1 MSRAPFAL
9 LKAACLAIQV
19 FALFFAMAAAAAS
32 INGPLVCNYT
42 VEHHSTSMDTAV
54 EKAATAADC
63 GGHSDTACGDIGC
76 PGPSNVVVIVQPT
89 LVGLTRQLIAAPI
102 PPLAPVMTT
111 TRPAMRPLQRVGPLL
126 HPPNA

>member
-9 LKAACLAIQV
+9 LKAACLAIPV
-19 FALFFAMAAAAAS
+19 LALLLAMAAAASS
-32 INGPLVCNYT
+32 INGSRVCNYT

-54 EKAATAADC
+54 EKAATAANC

-76 PGPSNVVVIVQPT
+76 PGPSNAVVIVQPT

-102 PPLAPVMTT
+102 PPHTPL
-111 TRPAMRPLQRVGPLL
+111 RPLQRVGPLL